1 MRQPFFTT
9 LFQRHNKNTTL
20 KLVSGFS
27 LLELL
32 IYISILS
39 ILVVAISSTFISLS
53 KGRGQSNAKSEV
65 NNAIRFATELI
76 RQDLKNASS
85 VSIPAVGTP
94 NKSLV
99 LVRDGN
105 TITYDIA
112 GGYLTRNGV
121 NVNNSNVLVDATKN
135 ANAFTRAENPN
146 IGFNTTNLSILVNI
160 IFDYNSTSSDWIYST
175 NLRTTVSLYSNI

>member
-1 MRQPFFTT
+1 M
-9 LFQRHNKNTTL
+9 
-20 KLVSGFS
+20 
-27 LLELL
+27 LELL

-39 ILVVAISSTFISLS
+39 ILIVAISSTFISLS

-85 VSIPAVGTP
+85 VSTPASGTP

-99 LVRDGN
+99 LVRDGS

-112 GGYLTRNGV
+112 NGYLTRNGV
-121 NVNNSNVLVDATKN
+121 NITSGNVLVDAAKN
-135 ANAFTRAENPN
+135 ASAFTRVENTN
-146 IGFNTTNLSILVNI
+146 TAFNTTNVSILVNI
-160 IFDYNSTSSDWIYST
+160 IFDYNSTSPDWKYTT
-175 NLRTTVSLYSNI
+175 NLRTSVSLYANN